1 MKQLKIN
8 HLAILAC
15 VVVGQIVPMIWYSS
29 FSTPWMAGHHITL
42 EQGQNSPPTPYIV
55 AIVYSIVSAY
65 TMAYLFKRMNVDSM
79 ADGFKTA
86 LLIGFAFTLM
96 YSMTNNL
103 FTFKPYYLT
112 WIDGGVF
119 VVVYALFGVILG
131 AWRKYEE

>member
-8 HLAILAC
+8 HFAILAC
-15 VVVGQIVPMIWYSS
+15 VVVGQLVPFAWYTT
-29 FSTPWMAGHHITL
+29 FSQPWMDGHHITI

-55 AIVYSIVSAY
+55 AMVYSIVSAY
-65 TMAYLFKRMNVDSM
+65 TMAYLFRRMGVDSVIEGLKI
-79 ADGFKTA
+79 AI
-86 LLIGFAFTLM
+86 LIGFAFTLM

-119 VVVYALFGVILG
+119 VVVYAIFGAILG
-131 AWRKYEE
+131 GWKKHEA

>member
-29 FSTPWMAGHHITL
+29 FSTPWMTGHHITL
-42 EQGQNSPPTPYIV
+42 EQGQNSPPTSYIV
-55 AIVYSIVSAY
+55 AIVYSIISAY
-65 TMAYLFKRMNVDSM
+65 TMAYLFKRMNVNSM
-79 ADGFKTA
+79 ADGLKTA
-86 LLIGFAFTLM
+86 FLIGFAFTLM

-119 VVVYALFGVILG
+119 VVVYAIFGVILG